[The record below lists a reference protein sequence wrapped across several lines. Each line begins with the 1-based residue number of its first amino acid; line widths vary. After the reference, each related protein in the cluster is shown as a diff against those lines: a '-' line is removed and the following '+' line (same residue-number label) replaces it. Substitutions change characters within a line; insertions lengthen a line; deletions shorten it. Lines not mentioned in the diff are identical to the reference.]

1 MSIIEAYY
9 QVIFRCLFFADP
21 WVRIGP
27 APILEPKQPL
37 DRACAHLR
45 SHLPASSS
53 SRVSIGVVSNARRSK
68 LLSFLRSKIS
78 VRLPLFSFLVAT
90 HSRVRRFNPSRDA
103 HLLRCPSFSSSFSTP
118 FLLHQATLPTSKST
132 HRQDQKISR
141 ACSSSHRSHPVQ
153 TLTPISSPS
162 FKNSLLSVPPTTF
175 FSRLHLYRIASYLA
189 FYPISL
195 SGLSLSLS
203 LAASAFSLLSFSL
216 NLAFFLR
223 SFGRSLFR
231 IPYSYPSIP
240 LPSLLI
246 KPPTPVHQ
254 PARCITFFGSLSLSS
269 TNRVWRKE
277 GEHKGAGWVGHSIAT
292 VRLS

>member
-1 MSIIEAYY
+1 ML
-9 QVIFRCLFFADP
+9 IFSDVLLFLLLSLLLSCFIRRLFQLPKVPTAKTRRSP
-21 WVRIGP
+21 GHVRRPTGP
-27 APILEPKQPL
+27 TPFRPL
-37 DRACAHLR
+37 LR
-45 SHLPASSS
+45 SLP
-53 SRVSIGVVSNARRSK
+53 RVLK
-68 LLSFLRSKIS
+68 
-78 VRLPLFSFLVAT
+78 
-90 HSRVRRFNPSRDA
+90 
-103 HLLRCPSFSSSFSTP
+103 TP
-118 FLLHQATLPTSKST
+118 
-132 HRQDQKISR
+132 
-141 ACSSSHRSHPVQ
+141 
-153 TLTPISSPS
+153 SSPS
-162 FKNSLLSVPPTTF
+162 HPPPSSHVSIFIVSLPTWPSILF
-175 FSRLHLYRIASYLA
+175 RFLV
-189 FYPISL
+189 
-195 SGLSLSLS
+195 SLSLS